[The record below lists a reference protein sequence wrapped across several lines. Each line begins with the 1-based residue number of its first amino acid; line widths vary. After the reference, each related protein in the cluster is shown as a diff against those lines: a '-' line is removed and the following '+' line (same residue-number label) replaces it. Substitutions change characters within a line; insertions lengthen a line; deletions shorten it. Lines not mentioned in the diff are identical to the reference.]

1 MLTAIGSRYQYEMVP
16 GFRTDLQFQIG
27 TTINDVSNGPVVT
40 VQVGSVV
47 ATSGGKLFR
56 LSGSIQQDRPA
67 VRYCQFD
74 ITPNPHSEVPYVTQL
89 TTALEQTSSTDNQPR
104 LTRIARWCL
113 LALAALITTPSLA
126 VAVKN
131 SKPNF
136 IYINIDDLGYADIEP
151 FGSKVNRTPNLN
163 RMAEEGRKLT
173 CFYAAPVCSPS
184 RASLMTGSYPK
195 RALSIPHVLFP
206 GNAEGLHQ
214 DEVTVAELL
223 KKQGYSTGIVGK
235 WHLGDQ
241 PEFLPRKHGF
251 DYYYGLPYSND
262 MGPAADGVKS
272 NLGVPLPQPK
282 AGQKGRAGQPPLPLL
297 RNETVLQRVLPD
309 DQQAIVENYTNEA
322 VSFIWDHRDEPF
334 FLYLPHSAVHFPL
347 YPGKRFHGKSKHGLF
362 GDWVEEVDWS
372 VGQVLDTVRQLGL
385 AENTMVIFTSDNGGQ
400 NAHGAINLPL
410 RGGKGST
417 FEGGMRV
424 PTIAWWPTKIP
435 AGTATDEILSTMD
448 ILPTLTN
455 LAGGKTP
462 TDRKLDGNDIWP
474 ILAGSK
480 DATSQYEAFYYFRGL
495 NLQCVRSGDWKL
507 HLANGELY
515 NLKDDISEASN
526 VAKDHPEVVAKLQAF
541 ADSQK
546 DDLGVKDVGPG
557 CRPLGKVQFPKPLID
572 HDGKIRIGFGQVPV
586 HAGQGIMIGE
596 VTPSSAVIQLRLTS
610 GNELVGGDVPGV
622 AGYAEFR
629 IDLVDQDALPKMGI
643 TKRMRHARSITMQ
656 AKPENDYIV
665 RTVFG
670 GLLAGAEY
678 KVRTRIGTGTI
689 NLWDGPTAT
698 FRTLPGK
705 DSDTSTRFVVVT
717 GMNYGKFHGDGRIDP
732 AIHLQN
738 NNTKLP
744 APYSGPDK
752 HLGYPALASMLKL
765 RPHFFVGTGDN
776 IYYDTPKKP
785 RAETVPQ
792 MRQKWHE
799 QFVQPRYR
807 QFFAKVPTYW
817 MIDDHDYRIDDCDN
831 SGDYLPSA
839 ENGLRIM
846 LEQLPYGPADRDA
859 DTKTYRTHRV
869 NKDLQVWFTE
879 NRLYRSDNAM
889 KDGPD
894 KTIWGAE
901 QKAWLKKTLAESDA
915 TFKLMISPT
924 PMVGPD
930 DKRKFDNHTNVNG
943 FRHERDE
950 FFAWLNETGIAK
962 QNFYLVCG
970 DRHWQYHALHPS
982 GIEEFS
988 CGALVDPN
996 SRLGRSPG
1004 DPASTDPK
1012 GLIKQLY
1019 TQKERSGG
1027 FLMIESSPA
1036 KPDTVSTL
1044 SFIFHDENGVI
1055 LHEHTKQGP

>member
-1 MLTAIGSRYQYEMVP
+1 MFAVKLCPFNRIPTSNIEVP
-16 GFRTDLQFQIG
+16 SVTHFRTAAERRFFFSLHA
-27 TTINDVSNGPVVT
+27 
-40 VQVGSVV
+40 VQTGFV
-47 ATSGGKLFR
+47 
-56 LSGSIQQDRPA
+56 
-67 VRYCQFD
+67 
-74 ITPNPHSEVPYVTQL
+74 
-89 TTALEQTSSTDNQPR
+89 
-104 LTRIARWCL
+104 RWCL
-113 LALAALITTPSLA
+113 AAFAVLLTLPSLA
-126 VAVKN
+126 GAAK
-131 SKPNF
+131 KPNF

-173 CFYAAPVCSPS
+173 CYYAAPVCSPS
-184 RASLMTGSYPK
+184 RASLMTGSYPT

-206 GNAEGLHQ
+206 GDAEGLAPG
-214 DEVTVAELL
+214 EVTVAELL
-223 KKQGYSTGIVGK
+223 KEQGYATGIIGK

-241 PEFLPRKHGF
+241 PEFLPRKQGF

-272 NLGVPLPQPK
+272 NLGAPIPERRNV
-282 AGQKGRAGQPPLPLL
+282 RRIQPPLPLL

-309 DQQAIVENYTNEA
+309 DQQAIVERYTNEA
-322 VSFIWDHRDEPF
+322 VGFIWDHRDEPF

-347 YPGKRFHGKSKHGLF
+347 YPGKKFHGKSKHGLF

-385 AENTMVIFTSDNGGQ
+385 AENTMVIFSSDNGGQ
-400 NAHGAINLPL
+400 LKHGAINEPL

-435 AGTATDEILSTMD
+435 AGTSSDEVVSTMD

-462 TDRKLDGNDIWP
+462 TDRKIDGNNIWP
-474 ILAGSK
+474 ILSGNK
-480 DATSQYEAFYYFRGL
+480 DAKSQYEAFYFYRGL

-507 HLANGELY
+507 HLAKGELY

-526 VAKDHPEVVAKLQAF
+526 VAKEHPEVVAKLKALAAAQEE
-541 ADSQK
+541 
-546 DDLGVKDVGPG
+546 DLGTKEVGPG
-557 CRPLGKVQFPKPLID
+557 CRPLGKVENPKPLIG
-572 HDGKIRIGFGQVPV
+572 HDGKIRIGFHQVSV
-586 HAGQGIMIGE
+586 HAGQGVMVGE
-596 VTPSSAVIQLRLTS
+596 VTESSAIVQLRLTT
-610 GNELVGGDVPGV
+610 GNELANGDVQGA
-622 AGYAEFR
+622 AGSAEFR
-629 IDLVDQDALPKMGI
+629 IKLVNQTAPQQTGVR
-643 TKRMRHARSITMQ
+643 KRRWRGPPIARQ

-670 GLLAGAEY
+670 GLLPGAEY
-678 KVRTRIGTGTI
+678 QVTSRIGTEPG
-689 NLWDGPTAT
+689 NLWNGPTAT

-705 DSDTSTRFVVVT
+705 GSDAATRFVVVT
-717 GMNYGKFHGDGRIDP
+717 GMNYAKFHGDNRIDGK
-732 AIHLQN
+732 IHLLH

-744 APYSGPDK
+744 QPYSGPDK
-752 HLGYPALASMLKL
+752 HLGYPALEAMLRVK
-765 RPHFFVGTGDN
+765 PHFFVGTGDN

-785 RAETVPQ
+785 RAETIPQ

-799 QFVQPRYR
+799 QFVQPRYKK
-807 QFFAKVPTYW
+807 FFANVPTYW
-817 MIDDHDYRIDDCDN
+817 MIDDHDYRIDDGDN
-831 SGDYLPSA
+831 SGDYLPSP
-839 ENGLRIM
+839 ETGLRIM
-846 LEQLPYGPADRDA
+846 LEQLPYGPMEDGPK
-859 DTKTYRTHRV
+859 TKTYRTHRV

-879 NRLYRSDNAM
+879 NRRYRSDNAM
-889 KDGPD
+889 KDGPN
-894 KTIWGAE
+894 KSIWGAE

-930 DKRKFDNHTNVNG
+930 DKRKFDNHTNFNG

-950 FFAWLNETGIAK
+950 FFAWLNKTGIAK
-962 QNFYLVCG
+962 KNFYLVCG
-970 DRHWQYHALHPS
+970 DRHWQYHAVHRS

-1004 DPASTDPK
+1004 DPASTDPD

-1027 FLMIESSPA
+1027 FLMIESVPA
-1036 KPDTVSTL
+1036 LPEIPASLNFV
-1044 SFIFHDENGVI
+1044 FHDENGAV
-1055 LHEHTKQGP
+1055 LHKHTKEGK

>member
-1 MLTAIGSRYQYEMVP
+1 MG
-16 GFRTDLQFQIG
+16 
-27 TTINDVSNGPVVT
+27 
-40 VQVGSVV
+40 
-47 ATSGGKLFR
+47 
-56 LSGSIQQDRPA
+56 QQ
-67 VRYCQFD
+67 
-74 ITPNPHSEVPYVTQL
+74 L
-89 TTALEQTSSTDNQPR
+89 R
-104 LTRIARWCL
+104 LTRIVRWCV
-113 LALAALITTPSLA
+113 AALTVSILAPSLA
-126 VAVKN
+126 EAAKK

-151 FGSKVNRTPNLN
+151 FGSKVNRTPHLN

-206 GNAEGLHQ
+206 GNAEGLSQ

-223 KKQGYSTGIVGK
+223 KKQGYATGIVGK

-272 NLGVPLPQPK
+272 NLGAPLPKP
-282 AGQKGRAGQPPLPLL
+282 RNVRRSQPPLPLL
-297 RNETVLQRVLPD
+297 RNETVLQRVLPA

-347 YPGKRFHGKSKHGLF
+347 YPGKKFHGKSKHGLF

-400 NAHGAINLPL
+400 NRHGAINLPL

-435 AGTATDEILSTMD
+435 AGTSSDEIVSTMD

-455 LAGGKTP
+455 LSGGKAP
-462 TDRKLDGNDIWP
+462 TDRKLDGHDIWP
-474 ILAGSK
+474 ILSGGK
-480 DATSQYEAFYYFRGL
+480 DAKSQYEAFYFFRGF

-507 HLANGELY
+507 HLAKGELY

-526 VAKDHPEVVAKLQAF
+526 VAKDHPGVVARLRAF

-557 CRPLGKVQFPKPLID
+557 CRPLGKARNPQPLIN
-572 HDGKIRIGFGQVPV
+572 HEGKIRKGFEQAAV
-586 HAGQGIMIGE
+586 HAGQGIMVGE
-596 VTPSSAVIQLRLTS
+596 VTSTSAAVQVRLTKADH
-610 GNELVGGDVPGV
+610 LVLQIDDSEQTPLPSDLPGAKGKVMFIMAGPKVQGDK
-622 AGYAEFR
+622 
-629 IDLVDQDALPKMGI
+629 LVQVENLVVGFGDAN
-643 TKRMRHARSITMQ
+643 
-656 AKPENDYIV
+656 PERDFIA
-665 RTVFG
+665 RTVVK
-670 GLLAGAEY
+670 GLLPGAEY
-678 KVRTRIGTGTI
+678 KIRTKIGL
-689 NLWDGPTAT
+689 NLDEMVPGPTAS

-705 DSDTSTRFVVVT
+705 ESSESTRFVVVT
-717 GMNYGKFHGDGRIDP
+717 GMNYGKFHGDGRIDSK
-732 AIHLQN
+732 IHLQN

-744 APYSGPDK
+744 APHAGPDK
-752 HLGYPALASMLKL
+752 HLGYPALESMLRL
-765 RPHFFVGTGDN
+765 QPHFFVGTGDN

-807 QFFAKVPTYW
+807 KFFAKVPTYW
-817 MIDDHDYRIDDCDN
+817 MIDDHDYRIDDGDN
-831 SGDYLPSA
+831 SGDYLPSP
-839 ENGLRIM
+839 ETGLRIM
-846 LEQLPYGPADRDA
+846 LEQLPYGAMEDGSKTR
-859 DTKTYRTHRV
+859 TYRTHRI

-879 NRLYRSDNAM
+879 NRRYRSNNADE
-889 KDGPD
+889 DGPN

-901 QKAWLKKTLAESDA
+901 QKAWLKKSLAESDA

-930 DKRKFDNHTNVNG
+930 DKRKFDNHTNFNG
-943 FRHERDE
+943 FRHERDG
-950 FFAWLNETGIAK
+950 FFAWLNKTGIARN
-962 QNFYLVCG
+962 NFYLVCG
-970 DRHWQYHALHPS
+970 DRHWQYHARHPA

-996 SRLGRSPG
+996 SRLGRAPG
-1004 DPASTDPK
+1004 DPQSTDPD

-1036 KPDTVSTL
+1036 KANTSSTL
-1044 SFIFHDENGVI
+1044 SFVFHDEKGEI
-1055 LHEHTKQGP
+1055 LHKHTKQGKN

>member
-1 MLTAIGSRYQYEMVP
+1 MSQPESVPETRLPIAKEQCRSAIIFV
-16 GFRTDLQFQIG
+16 
-27 TTINDVSNGPVVT
+27 
-40 VQVGSVV
+40 
-47 ATSGGKLFR
+47 
-56 LSGSIQQDRPA
+56 
-67 VRYCQFD
+67 
-74 ITPNPHSEVPYVTQL
+74 
-89 TTALEQTSSTDNQPR
+89 
-104 LTRIARWCL
+104 CL
-113 LALAALITTPSLA
+113 LALTALLTPESLA
-126 VAVKN
+126 TAAA
-131 SKPNF
+131 KPNF

-151 FGSKVNRTPNLN
+151 FGSKLNRTPNLN

-206 GNAEGLHQ
+206 GNAEGLSQ

-223 KKQGYSTGIVGK
+223 KEQGYATGIVGK

-241 PEFLPRKHGF
+241 PEFLPRKQGF

-262 MGPAADGVKS
+262 MGPAEDGVKS
-272 NLGVPLPQPK
+272 NLGVPLPKPK

-309 DQQAIVENYTNEA
+309 DQQAIVERYTNEA

-347 YPGKRFHGKSKHGLF
+347 YPGKKFHGKSKHGLF

-400 NAHGAINLPL
+400 PSHGAINAPL

-455 LAGGKTP
+455 LAGGKVP

-474 ILAGSK
+474 ILSAAENAKSK
-480 DATSQYEAFYYFRGL
+480 YEAFYFFRGF

-515 NLKDDISEASN
+515 NLKDDISEARN
-526 VAKDHPEVVAKLQAF
+526 VAKDHQEVVANLRALAAAQE
-541 ADSQK
+541 
-546 DDLGVKDVGPG
+546 DDLGVKDIGPG
-557 CRPLGKVQFPKPLID
+557 CRPLGKVQNPQPLID
-572 HDGKIRIGFGQVPV
+572 HDGKVRAGFEQAAV
-586 HAGQGIMIGE
+586 HAGQGIMVGE
-596 VTPSSAVIQLRLTS
+596 VSADSAIVQLRLTKS
-610 GNELVGGDVPGV
+610 EQLVDGDVAGV
-622 AGYAEFR
+622 AGVVRFQAELIEQNPSKKPGPQQPVPMQMR
-629 IDLVDQDALPKMGI
+629 RVRTGDLPTTADRDF
-643 TKRMRHARSITMQ
+643 
-656 AKPENDYIV
+656 IV
-665 RTVFG
+665 RQLFW
-670 GLLAGAEY
+670 LAPDAEY
-678 KVRTRIGTGTI
+678 RVRSWIGTSSDD
-689 NLWDGPTAT
+689 LREGPTAT

-705 DSDTSTRFVVVT
+705 DSDASTRFVVVT
-717 GMNYGKFHGDGRIDP
+717 GMNYSKFHGDDRIDKD
-732 AIHLQN
+732 IHLKN
-738 NNTKLP
+738 NNTELP
-744 APYSGPDK
+744 DPYPGPDK
-752 HLGYPALASMLKL
+752 HLGYPALATMLKL
-765 RPHFFVGTGDN
+765 KPHFFVGTGDN

-785 RAETVPQ
+785 HAETVPQ

-807 QFFAKVPTYW
+807 QFFAAVPTYW

-839 ENGLRIM
+839 ETGLRIM

-879 NRLYRSDNAM
+879 NRRYRSPNEM
-889 KDGPD
+889 EDGPD

-901 QKAWLKKTLAESDA
+901 QKAWLKKTLAASDA
-915 TFKLMISPT
+915 TFKIMISPT

-930 DKRKFDNHTNVNG
+930 DKRKFDNHTNFNG

-962 QNFYLVCG
+962 KHFYLVCG
-970 DRHWQYHALHPS
+970 DRHWQYHALDPS

-988 CGALVDPN
+988 CGALVDAN
-996 SRLGRSPG
+996 SRLGRTPG
-1004 DPASTDPK
+1004 DPQSTDPD

-1027 FLMIESSPA
+1027 FLMIESSSA
-1036 KPDTVSTL
+1036 KADAAPTL
-1044 SFIFHDENGVI
+1044 SFVFHDENGEV
-1055 LHEHTKQGP
+1055 LHSHTKQGK

>member
-1 MLTAIGSRYQYEMVP
+1 
-16 GFRTDLQFQIG
+16 
-27 TTINDVSNGPVVT
+27 VT
-40 VQVGSVV
+40 QH
-47 ATSGGKLFR
+47 
-56 LSGSIQQDRPA
+56 RPA
-67 VRYCQFD
+67 KRQQFRRLD
-74 ITPNPHSEVPYVTQL
+74 H
-89 TTALEQTSSTDNQPR
+89 PR
-104 LTRIARWCL
+104 P
-113 LALAALITTPSLA
+113 AALIFGLLFALTSLGA
-126 VAVKN
+126 AGSSARAADR

-206 GNAEGLHQ
+206 GNAEGLDQ
-214 DEVTVAELL
+214 GEVTVAELL
-223 KKQGYSTGIVGK
+223 KEQGYATGIIGK

-272 NLGVPLPQPK
+272 NLGVPLPNPRNVRRK
-282 AGQKGRAGQPPLPLL
+282 QPPLPLL
-297 RNETVLQRVLPD
+297 RNETVLQRVLPN
-309 DQQAIVENYTNEA
+309 DQQAIVERYTNEA
-322 VSFIWDHRDEPF
+322 VSFLWDHRDEPF
-334 FLYLPHSAVHFPL
+334 FLYLPHSAVHWPL
-347 YPGKRFHGKSKHGLF
+347 YPGKKFHGKSKHGLF

-400 NAHGAINLPL
+400 NRHGAINLPL

-424 PTIAWWPTKIP
+424 PTIAWWPKKIP
-435 AGTATDEILSTMD
+435 AGTASDEIVSTMD

-455 LAGGKTP
+455 LAGGKVP
-462 TDRKLDGNDIWP
+462 TDRKLDGHDIWP
-474 ILAGSK
+474 ILAGSN
-480 DATSQYEAFYYFRGL
+480 DAKSQYEAFYFYRGF

-526 VAKDHPEVVAKLQAF
+526 VAKAHPEVVAKLRAL
-541 ADSQK
+541 ADAQK
-546 DDLGVKDVGPG
+546 DDLGVKDIGPG
-557 CRPLGKVQFPKPLID
+557 CRPLGKVENAQPLIN
-572 HDGKIRIGFGQVPV
+572 HDGKVRDGFEPPSI
-586 HAGQGIMIGE
+586 HAAQGIMLGE
-596 VTPSSAVIQLRLTS
+596 LTSTSVVAQVRLTKTDQ
-610 GNELVGGDVPGV
+610 LVANADVKKPGDVAGSEGVVMFVLSVSDKANNTPTASDGLVVGLPRASSENDFIARIQVKDLKPGTEY
-622 AGYAEFR
+622 GLFTT
-629 IDLVDQDALPKMGI
+629 IGPN
-643 TKRMRHARSITMQ
+643 
-656 AKPENDYIV
+656 PENM
-665 RTVFG
+665 TM
-670 GLLAGAEY
+670 
-678 KVRTRIGTGTI
+678 
-689 NLWDGPTAT
+689 GPRAT

-705 DSDTSTRFVVVT
+705 DSDAATRFVVVT
-717 GMNYGKFHGDGRIDP
+717 GMNYGKFHGDNRIDP
-732 AIHLQN
+732 KIHLQN

-744 APYSGPDK
+744 QPYSGPDK
-752 HLGYPALASMLKL
+752 HLGYPALATMLKL
-765 RPHFFVGTGDN
+765 KPHFFVGTGDN
-776 IYYDTPKKP
+776 IYYDTPKEP

-817 MIDDHDYRIDDCDN
+817 MIDDHDYRIDDGDN
-831 SGDYLPSA
+831 SGDYLPSSA
-839 ENGLRIM
+839 TGLRIM
-846 LEQLPYGPADRDA
+846 LEQLPYGPADEGTK
-859 DTKTYRTHRV
+859 TKTYRTHRV

-879 NRLYRSDNAM
+879 NRRYRSDNAM
-889 KDGPD
+889 EDGPN
-894 KTIWGAE
+894 KSIWGVE

-930 DKRKFDNHTNVNG
+930 DKRKFDNHTNFAG
-943 FRHERDE
+943 FRNERDE

-962 QNFYLVCG
+962 KNFYLVCG
-970 DRHWQYHALHPS
+970 DRHWQYHARHPS

-996 SRLGRSPG
+996 SRLGRAPG
-1004 DPASTDPK
+1004 DPASTDPD
-1012 GLIKQLY
+1012 GLIKQFY

-1027 FLMIESSPA
+1027 FLMIESTGAA
-1036 KPDTVSTL
+1036 KSAPSTL
-1044 SFIFHDENGVI
+1044 SFVFHDEHGVV
-1055 LHEHTKQGP
+1055 LHKHTKQGQ

>member
-1 MLTAIGSRYQYEMVP
+1 V
-16 GFRTDLQFQIG
+16 
-27 TTINDVSNGPVVT
+27 
-40 VQVGSVV
+40 
-47 ATSGGKLFR
+47 
-56 LSGSIQQDRPA
+56 
-67 VRYCQFD
+67 
-74 ITPNPHSEVPYVTQL
+74 
-89 TTALEQTSSTDNQPR
+89 
-104 LTRIARWCL
+104 
-113 LALAALITTPSLA
+113 LITTPSLTEA
-126 VAVKN
+126 AKK

-151 FGSKVNRTPNLN
+151 FGSKVNRTPHLN

-206 GNAEGLHQ
+206 GNAEGLSQ

-223 KKQGYSTGIVGK
+223 KKQGYATGIVGK

-241 PEFLPRKHGF
+241 LEFLPRKHGF

-272 NLGVPLPQPK
+272 NLGVPLPKPRNVRRK
-282 AGQKGRAGQPPLPLL
+282 QPPLPLL

-347 YPGKRFHGKSKHGLF
+347 YPGKKFHGKSKHGLF

-400 NAHGAINLPL
+400 NRHGAINLPL

-435 AGTATDEILSTMD
+435 AGTASNEIVSTMD

-462 TDRKLDGNDIWP
+462 TDRKLDGHDIWP

-480 DATSQYEAFYYFRGL
+480 DANSQYKAFYYFRGF

-515 NLKDDISEASN
+515 NLKDDISEANN
-526 VAKDHPEVVAKLQAF
+526 VAQDHPEVVAKLRAF
-541 ADSQK
+541 AATQK

-557 CRPLGKVQFPKPLID
+557 CRPLGKVENPQPLIN
-572 HDGKIRIGFGQVPV
+572 HDGKVRDGFEPPNI
-586 HAGQGIMIGE
+586 HAAQGIMLGE
-596 VTPSSAVIQLRLTS
+596 LTSTSVLAQVRLTKTDRLVPNSYVARDGHKTADLPGADGVVRFVLEIPGSADAS
-610 GNELVGGDVPGV
+610 GNKQRSQEVLDTVNVSGERDFIGRTLLKNLKPDTVYRLATLIGPS
-622 AGYAEFR
+622 E
-629 IDLVDQDALPKMGI
+629 DLLF
-643 TKRMRHARSITMQ
+643 S
-656 AKPENDYIV
+656 
-665 RTVFG
+665 
-670 GLLAGAEY
+670 
-678 KVRTRIGTGTI
+678 
-689 NLWDGPTAT
+689 GPAAT
-698 FRTLPGK
+698 FRTHPGK
-705 DSDTSTRFVVVT
+705 DSTGAVRFVVVT
-717 GMNYGKFHGDGRIDP
+717 GMNYAKFHGDERIDLKK
-732 AIHLQN
+732 HLVN
-738 NNTKLP
+738 NNTALP
-744 APYSGPDK
+744 SPHSAPDK
-752 HLGYPALASMLKL
+752 HLGYPSLASILRL
-765 RPHFFVGTGDN
+765 RPNFFVGTGDN
-776 IYYDTPKKP
+776 VYYDTPP
-785 RAETVPQ
+785 GDEHRAQHVPEL
-792 MRQKWHE
+792 RQKWHE

-807 QFFAKVPTYW
+807 NLFAKVPTYW
-817 MIDDHDYRIDDCDN
+817 MIDDHDYRIDDGDN
-831 SGDYLPSA
+831 TGDHLPSSA
-839 ENGLRIM
+839 TGLRMM
-846 LEQLPYGPADRDA
+846 LEQLPYGPADKDKE
-859 DTKTYRTHRV
+859 TKTYRTHRV
-869 NKDLQVWFTE
+869 SKNLQVWFTE
-879 NRLYRSDNAM
+879 NRRYRSPNAM
-889 KDGPD
+889 EDGPG
-894 KTIWGAE
+894 KSIWGAE
-901 QKAWLKKTLAESDA
+901 QKAWMKKTLAESDA
-915 TFKLMISPT
+915 TFKVMISPT

-950 FFAWLNETGIAK
+950 FFAWLNKTGIAK

-1004 DPASTDPK
+1004 DPQSTDPE

-1036 KPDTVSTL
+1036 KADTPSSLNFV
-1044 SFIFHDENGVI
+1044 FHDENGAV
-1055 LHEHTKQGP
+1055 LHKHTKQGK

>member
-1 MLTAIGSRYQYEMVP
+1 MTQP
-16 GFRTDLQFQIG
+16 GNTPETRSFLMARH
-27 TTINDVSNGPVVT
+27 
-40 VQVGSVV
+40 
-47 ATSGGKLFR
+47 
-56 LSGSIQQDRPA
+56 SIS
-67 VRYCQFD
+67 
-74 ITPNPHSEVPYVTQL
+74 I
-89 TTALEQTSSTDNQPR
+89 
-104 LTRIARWCL
+104 IARWCL
-113 LALAALITTPSLA
+113 LALTVLLAGGSLA
-126 VAVKN
+126 EAAK
-131 SKPNF
+131 KPNF

-223 KKQGYSTGIVGK
+223 KKQGYSTGIIGK

-272 NLGVPLPQPK
+272 NLGVPLPK
-282 AGQKGRAGQPPLPLL
+282 AEKSRRPAQPPLPLL

-309 DQQAIVENYTNEA
+309 DQQAIVERYTNEA

-347 YPGKRFHGKSKHGLF
+347 YPGKRFHGKSAHGLF

-385 AENTMVIFTSDNGGQ
+385 AENTMVIFSSDNGGQ
-400 NAHGAINLPL
+400 PKHGAINDPL

-435 AGTATDEILSTMD
+435 AGTASDEIVSTMD

-455 LAGGKTP
+455 LAGGNVP
-462 TDRKLDGNDIWP
+462 TDRKIDGHDIWP
-474 ILAGSK
+474 ILSGSD
-480 DATSQYEAFYYFRGL
+480 DAKSQYDAFYFFRGF

-515 NLKDDISEASN
+515 NLKDDISEADN
-526 VAKDHPEVVAKLQAF
+526 VAKDHPEVVAKLRALGAAQ
-541 ADSQK
+541 D
-546 DDLGVKDVGPG
+546 DDLGTKDIGPG
-557 CRPLGKVQFPKPLID
+557 SRPLGKVANPQPLID
-572 HDGKIRIGFGQVPV
+572 HDGKVRKGFEQAAV
-586 HAGQGIMIGE
+586 HAGQGIMVGE
-596 VTPSSAVIQLRLTS
+596 VTSTSAVVQLRLTQTDQLVAPAEDSAENLGLSDLPGTS
-610 GNELVGGDVPGV
+610 GKVMFILAGPTEAGDKVV
-622 AGYAEFR
+622 ATA
-629 IDLVDQDALPKMGI
+629 DLVVGFGNA
-643 TKRMRHARSITMQ
+643 T
-656 AKPENDYIV
+656 PENDFISRSV
-665 RTVFG
+665 IRDLVPG
-670 GLLAGAEY
+670 QEY
-678 KVRTRIGTGTI
+678 KIRTQIGPDLATMVP
-689 NLWDGPTAT
+689 GPTAT

-705 DSDTSTRFVVVT
+705 GSDAVTRFVVVT

-732 AIHLQN
+732 KIHLQN

-752 HLGYPALASMLKL
+752 HLGYPALATMLKL
-765 RPHFFVGTGDN
+765 KPHFFVGTGDN

-807 QFFAKVPTYW
+807 QFFAAVPTYW
-817 MIDDHDYRIDDCDN
+817 MIDDHDFRIDDCDN
-831 SGDYLPSA
+831 SGDYLPSP
-839 ENGLRIM
+839 ETGHRLM
-846 LEQLPYGPADRDA
+846 LEQLPYGPVDEE
-859 DTKTYRTHRV
+859 TKTYRTHRI

-879 NRLYRSDNAM
+879 NRLYRSNNSM
-889 KDGPD
+889 KDGLE

-915 TFKLMISPT
+915 TFKIMISPT

-930 DKRKFDNHTNVNG
+930 DKRKFDNHTNFKG

-962 QNFYLVCG
+962 ENFYLVCG

-1004 DPASTDPK
+1004 DPESTDPQ

-1019 TQKERSGG
+1019 TQQERSGG
-1027 FLMIESSPA
+1027 FLMIESAPA
-1036 KPDTVSTL
+1036 KTNTPASL
-1044 SFIFHDENGVI
+1044 NFIFHDENGVV
-1055 LHEHTKQGP
+1055 LHEHTKQGR

>member
-1 MLTAIGSRYQYEMVP
+1 
-16 GFRTDLQFQIG
+16 
-27 TTINDVSNGPVVT
+27 
-40 VQVGSVV
+40 
-47 ATSGGKLFR
+47 
-56 LSGSIQQDRPA
+56 
-67 VRYCQFD
+67 
-74 ITPNPHSEVPYVTQL
+74 VTQPGNTPARQL
-89 TTALEQTSSTDNQPR
+89 SEM
-104 LTRIARWCL
+104 TRHPISVIARWCL
-113 LALAALITTPSLA
+113 LALTVILASGSFSEAA
-126 VAVKN
+126 K
-131 SKPNF
+131 KPNF

-151 FGSKVNRTPNLN
+151 FGSKVNRTPHLN

-206 GNAEGLHQ
+206 GNAEGLSQ

-223 KKQGYSTGIVGK
+223 KKQGYATGIVGK

-272 NLGVPLPQPK
+272 NLGAPLPKPRNVRRK
-282 AGQKGRAGQPPLPLL
+282 QPPLPLL

-322 VSFIWDHRDEPF
+322 VSFIWNHRDEPF

-347 YPGKRFHGKSKHGLF
+347 YPGKKFHGKSKHGLF

-400 NAHGAINLPL
+400 NRHGAINLPL

-435 AGTATDEILSTMD
+435 AGTASDEIVSTMD

-462 TDRKLDGNDIWP
+462 TDRKLDGHDIWP
-474 ILAGSK
+474 ILAGSE
-480 DATSQYEAFYYFRGL
+480 DAKSQYEAFYYFRGF

-526 VAKDHPEVVAKLQAF
+526 VAKAHPEVIAKLRAL
-541 ADSQK
+541 ADAQK
-546 DDLGVKDVGPG
+546 DDLGVKDIGPG
-557 CRPLGKVQFPKPLID
+557 CRPLGKVENAQPLIN
-572 HDGKIRIGFGQVPV
+572 HDGKVRDEFEPPSI
-586 HAGQGIMIGE
+586 HAAQGIMLGE
-596 VTPSSAVIQLRLTS
+596 LTSTSVLAQVRLTKTDHLVPNSYVARDGHKTADLPGADGVVRFVLEIPGSADAS
-610 GNELVGGDVPGV
+610 GNKQRSQEVLDTVNVSGERDFIGRTQLKNLKPDTVYRLATLIGPS
-622 AGYAEFR
+622 E
-629 IDLVDQDALPKMGI
+629 DLLF
-643 TKRMRHARSITMQ
+643 S
-656 AKPENDYIV
+656 
-665 RTVFG
+665 
-670 GLLAGAEY
+670 
-678 KVRTRIGTGTI
+678 
-689 NLWDGPTAT
+689 GPAAT
-698 FRTLPGK
+698 FRTHPGK
-705 DSDTSTRFVVVT
+705 DSTGAVRFVVVT
-717 GMNYGKFHGDGRIDP
+717 GMNYAKFHGDERIDLKK
-732 AIHLQN
+732 HLVN
-738 NNTKLP
+738 NNTALP
-744 APYSGPDK
+744 APHSGPDK
-752 HLGYPALASMLKL
+752 HLGYPSLDSILQLK
-765 RPHFFVGTGDN
+765 PNFFVGTGDN
-776 IYYDTPKKP
+776 VYYDTPP
-785 RAETVPQ
+785 GDEHRAQHVPEL
-792 MRQKWHE
+792 RQKWHE

-807 QFFAKVPTYW
+807 NLFAAVPTYW
-817 MIDDHDYRIDDCDN
+817 MIDDHDYRIDDGDN
-831 SGDYLPSA
+831 TGDHLPSSA
-839 ENGLRIM
+839 TGLRMM
-846 LEQLPYGPADRDA
+846 LEQLPYGPADKEKE
-859 DTKTYRTHRV
+859 TKTYRTHRV
-869 NKDLQVWFTE
+869 SKDLQVWFTE
-879 NRLYRSDNAM
+879 NRRYRSPNAM
-889 KDGPD
+889 EDGPG
-894 KTIWGAE
+894 KSIWGVE
-901 QKAWLKKTLAESDA
+901 QKAWLKKTLADSDA
-915 TFKLMISPT
+915 TFKVMISPT

-950 FFAWLNETGIAK
+950 FFAWLNKTGIAK

-1004 DPASTDPK
+1004 DPQSTDPD

-1027 FLMIESSPA
+1027 FLLIESSPA
-1036 KPDTVSTL
+1036 KADAASTL
-1044 SFIFHDENGVI
+1044 SFVFHDENGEV
-1055 LHEHTKQGP
+1055 LHSHTKQGK